1 MPDADPQPADTSIP
15 GNPSGESTDESAPG
29 DKYDVC
35 GESSPGYLRPP
46 RLGIIHVLAF
56 LTLAAGVILPNA
68 LAHYYGKNTPVPN
81 VPPGARVVWAG
92 LQINMN
98 LCRAASWVGL
108 GVLVFCRIRR
118 IPGRLQPG
126 HWVLLLQSIA
136 MIFGFLW
143 EKTSYLWFGSMS
155 DTIKLHSMIKLQ
167 SILAGYV
174 MFLVVVAYVLLIVF
188 LREAISW
195 KALFASL
202 AVMFA
207 ASGLFYF
214 DQGMQVWMHYSFS
227 RIMLALSSVVLFV
240 LVVTL
245 ALDRR
250 NYPIRDWLHWLGL
263 FSDWIFIGPLDL
275 SDDASCLGLWLL
287 VNGMFH
293 VERAI
298 CM

>member
-1 MPDADPQPADTSIP
+1 LFRHTDWAIIRLMPDADPQPADTSIS
-15 GNPSGESTDESAPG
+15 GNPSGESPDALAPG
-29 DKYDVC
+29 GKYDVC

-56 LTLAAGVILPNA
+56 LVLATALILPNA

-81 VPPGARVVWAG
+81 VPPGTRFVWAG

-98 LCRAASWVGL
+98 LCRAASCVGL
-108 GVLVFCRIRR
+108 MVLVFCRIRR
-118 IPGRLQPG
+118 IPGRFQPG
-126 HWVLLLQSIA
+126 HWVLMLQGIA
-136 MIFGFLW
+136 MIWGFLW

-155 DTIKLHSMIKLQ
+155 DTIKLQSMIKLQ
-167 SILAGYV
+167 LILTGYV
-174 MFLVVVAYVLLIVF
+174 VFLIVGAYVLLILF

-195 KALFASL
+195 KALFATL

-214 DQGMQVWMHYSFS
+214 DQGMQVWMHYSLS
-227 RIMLALSSVVLFV
+227 RITLALSSFVLFV
-240 LVVTL
+240 LDVTL

-263 FSDWIFIGPLDL
+263 FLIGYQLSLSIFQTMR
-275 SDDASCLGLWLL
+275 L
-287 VNGMFH
+287 VLVYGFW
-293 VERAI
+293 
-298 CM
+298 